1 MLWFIFKC
9 LAAHLFSL
17 SYPWQDSKNWI
28 VIDELNIRK

>member
-9 LAAHLFSL
+9 LDAPNFSL
-17 SYPWQDSKNWI
+17 FCPWQDSQNVV